1 VRAVTAP
8 HGDNGAGDDR
18 VKCPT
23 CNRPFRDAAALSRHR
38 ERTVPCAGTSK
49 TRPGEPCDTC
59 LTPPK
64 TVCRFHGGKAPQVQ
78 AAVERRRQ
86 EQRAARNVAAFALPA
101 DVEPSVALLDSLY
114 RWYGMATYLA
124 GVIAEFETDDAL
136 KQLSVGSERYERPSV
151 WVELYREAVKEQA
164 KVAKACLDAGI
175 DERRMR
181 FTERQ
186 GQALDAVIRAV
197 IAGILT
203 WAASAGMNQAELQ
216 RFEQE
221 ELPRIVRAAVMK
233 LLPPDE
239 LNGGSDK

>member
-1 VRAVTAP
+1 MTAP
-8 HGDNGAGDDR
+8 HGENGAAGDR

-23 CNRPFRDAAALSRHR
+23 CNRPFRDSAALARHR
-38 ERTVPCAGTSK
+38 DRTVPCAGTSK

-86 EQRAARNVAAFALPA
+86 EQRAAKNVAAFALPA

-124 GVIAEFETDDAL
+124 GVIAEFDSDADL

-181 FTERQ
+181 LTEQHGRV
-186 GQALDAVIRAV
+186 LDGVIRKV
-197 IAGILT
+197 VEGIFAGL
-203 WAASAGMNQAELQ
+203 AGAGMRADVLESFRTESLPAIV
-216 RFEQE
+216 RGAVMAIAYSDPDA
-221 ELPRIVRAAVMK
+221 LPRGA
-233 LLPPDE
+233 
-239 LNGGSDK
+239 